1 MRGKGTVRGRI
12 TAIAVIAIALFAFS
26 DVLAQPNI
34 VECRDLIKVS
44 VNPASIPADGVSTSR
59 IEIAVFSPEMLGGE
73 PAAHTKVEV
82 STDLGTLRD
91 AENESNSGSKITLFT
106 NDTAIAVAL
115 LSGDEPGKANITVR
129 APSIEKAMNLELG
142 NETTVYIVKNSTTVT
157 FLEEK
162 VTKTDCGWRFYLK
175 KGVDYISMPAIPNGD
190 ASPDAVFGADV
201 EIWEWDATTQ
211 TWVHPRI
218 LEAGKGYLIRCPEHR
233 RVDIY
238 GTNAG
243 TITWG
248 MIISNLNDGWNLI
261 GVGDKNVEITTNS
274 PNITVLGWDAV
285 YDRWITLHKGDIL
298 YRGRGYWIYKG

>member
-44 VNPASIPADGVSTSR
+44 VNPASIPADGDSTSR
-59 IEIAVFSPEMLGGE
+59 IEIAVFSPEMLGGG
-73 PAAHTKVEV
+73 PAAHTEVEV

-157 FLEEK
+157 LLEPE
-162 VTKTDCGWRFYLK
+162 VTLSPTPPIPTPSLAPTPTPSLVPSPSLTPLSTPSLPTPTPPLPGTPYETPTPSAELTPT
-175 KGVDYISMPAIPNGD
+175 ISPSLTPTATP
-190 ASPDAVFGADV
+190 SPSPTQKPFGFKAVF
-201 EIWEWDATTQ
+201 T
-211 TWVHPRI
+211 
-218 LEAGKGYLIRCPEHR
+218 
-233 RVDIY
+233 
-238 GTNAG
+238 
-243 TITWG
+243 
-248 MIISNLNDGWNLI
+248 IISLFVVAYIVLRR
-261 GVGDKNVEITTNS
+261 GV
-274 PNITVLGWDAV
+274 
-285 YDRWITLHKGDIL
+285 
-298 YRGRGYWIYKG
+298 